1 MARSIMGRTLQA
13 AGFRVVTA
21 SDGREALELAR
32 TLRPDAITLDVVM
45 PGMDGW
51 TVLKELKADSA
62 TRDIPIVMVTMT
74 GDKEMGYALG
84 ATDFLTKPIDRAHL
98 TELLGRIGGTATG
111 RALVVD
117 DLEENRALLR
127 RMLEQEGW
135 LVREAENGR
144 VAPGRMKGEA
154 PELILLDLMMPV
166 MDGFEFLAEVREVEE
181 WQAIPITVVIAKE
194 LTDEDRRRLNGSVE
208 RILARGILD
217 AETMVH
223 ALREAVAQGRDS
235 T

>member
-1 MARSIMGRTLQA
+1 MGRTLQA

-51 TVLKELKADSA
+51 AVLKELKADSR

-74 GDKEMGYALG
+74 SDKEMGYALG
-84 ATDFLTKPIDRAHL
+84 ATDFLTKPVDRARL
-98 TELLGRIGGTATG
+98 TELLGRIGGAASG
-111 RALVVD
+111 GALVVD
-117 DLEENRALLR
+117 DLEENRTLLR

-135 LVREAENGR
+135 RVREAENGR
-144 VAPGRMKGEA
+144 VALDRMKEEA

-181 WQAIPITVVIAKE
+181 WQAIPITVVTAKE
-194 LTDEDRRRLNGSVE
+194 LTDEDRLRLNGSVE
-208 RILARGILD
+208 RILARGALD
-217 AETMVH
+217 TGTMVQ
-223 ALREAVAQGRDS
+223 ALREAVA
-235 T
+235 